1 MVTLCLVSTT
11 DCYTVTLYP
20 TAALASPLECAHPKN
35 VPVNPLEC
43 AVPKSLDLKSPEM
56 NSYQESGG
64 SPLSLRNLRLSIRV
78 HQCSSVVTPFALPKF
93 NFEPGSA
100 TICAAHTREQRHES
114 SQRISDGA
122 NQAEARIP
130 EHHSECEICSRKKR
144 HPRRPGTGQH
154 AALERSGVRQRRRA
168 GPVVRS
174 GRLAGES
181 RAARRRLQA
190 RREV

>member
-64 SPLSLRNLRLSIRV
+64 PPLAFASFA
-78 HQCSSVVTPFALPKF
+78 HPCSSVVTPFALPKF

-130 EHHSECEICSRKKR
+130 EHHAECEIRYGKKR

-154 AALERSGVRQRRRA
+154 AALERGGVRQ
-168 GPVVRS
+168 
-174 GRLAGES
+174 
-181 RAARRRLQA
+181 
-190 RREV
+190 

>member
-1 MVTLCLVSTT
+1 MVLFLPPPTLCLRSARAT
-11 DCYTVTLYP
+11 
-20 TAALASPLECAHPKN
+20 PLEYAVTKN
-35 VPVNPLEC
+35 ASASPLEC

-64 SPLSLRNLRLSIRV
+64 FPLSFCNLRLSIGV

-93 NFEPGSA
+93 NFGRGSA

-130 EHHSECEICSRKKR
+130 EHHAECEIRYGKKR

-154 AALERSGVRQRRRA
+154 AALERGGVRQ
-168 GPVVRS
+168 
-174 GRLAGES
+174 
-181 RAARRRLQA
+181 
-190 RREV
+190 

>member
-1 MVTLCLVSTT
+1 MVMLSASSTPATFCLRSARATPLE
-11 DCYTVTLYP
+11 YAVTKN
-20 TAALASPLECAHPKN
+20 ASASPLECA
-35 VPVNPLEC
+35 LL
-43 AVPKSLDLKSPEM
+43 KSLDLKPPEM
-56 NSYQESGG
+56 NSYKECRGA
-64 SPLSLRNLRLSIRV
+64 PLLAFCSLRLRIRV

-130 EHHSECEICSRKKR
+130 EHHAECEIRYGKKR

-154 AALERSGVRQRRRA
+154 AALERGGVRQ
-168 GPVVRS
+168 
-174 GRLAGES
+174 
-181 RAARRRLQA
+181 
-190 RREV
+190 